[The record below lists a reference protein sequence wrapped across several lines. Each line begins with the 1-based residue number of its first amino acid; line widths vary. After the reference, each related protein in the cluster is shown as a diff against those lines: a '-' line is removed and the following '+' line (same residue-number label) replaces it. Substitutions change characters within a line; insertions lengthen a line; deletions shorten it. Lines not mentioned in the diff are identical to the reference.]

1 MYYVKY
7 NNQNLLETSSKDRQ
21 VLKTKGK
28 ICASDITIKLVES
41 ISPSGDEIGI
51 IETYNDQ
58 KELVK
63 AEVMNGSQVRK
74 NLFNGEKKL
83 EEITLPN
90 SISYIGD
97 HAFSYCSSLTNIT
110 IPDSVTSIGDWVF
123 EGCDNLTQINVS
135 ENNEAYLVEDDAL
148 LKKDKTSL
156 IVCLKGKTEPSYRV
170 PDGVK
175 LIDGAAFS
183 RNNNLTNITIPDSVT
198 TIWTYAFQDCK
209 NLKDVYYKG
218 NQTQWKAINIL
229 YYNEPLTKAT
239 IHYNTVTW
247 NFENG
252 VLTISGDSAIDDFG
266 ELSESSTP
274 DHIIITRKSRPWGEF
289 SETAESIIIE
299 NGVKGI
305 GSCACSGFSNV
316 TSITIPN
323 SVTNI
328 GFDAFGGTSNL
339 TNITIPNSVLS
350 IGSFAFMNSGITNI
364 TIPDSVTSLG
374 DSAFWTCS
382 NLTNVV
388 IGNGITCIPYRAFF
402 MCGLKNVT
410 IGNCVESIEEEAFFH
425 CNIKSLTIPDNV
437 KRIED
442 SAFELCGIETLM
454 IGSGVTM
461 IGDDAFSNCRLE
473 NLIIP
478 DNVTEIGWNA
488 FEYNSLKTVT
498 IGNGVT
504 KLERNTFAYNP
515 LTTVT
520 LGSGI
525 TKMDD
530 FVFYKCEKLTTIN
543 VPWAE
548 GAVENAPW
556 GATNATINYNYIG
569 G

>member
-41 ISPSGDEIGI
+41 ISPSGNEIGI

-63 AEVMNGSQVRK
+63 AEVMNGSKVRK
-74 NLFNGEKKL
+74 NLFKDEKKL
-83 EEITLPN
+83 EQVTLPN

-97 HAFSYCSSLTNIT
+97 WAFSGCSSLTNID
-110 IPDSVTSIGDWVF
+110 IPDSVTSIGSCVF
-123 EGCDNLTQINVS
+123 EYCDNLKQINIS
-135 ENNEAYLVEDDAL
+135 ENNQSYLVEDSTL
-148 LKKDKTSL
+148 FNKNKTSL
-156 IVCLKGKTEPSYRV
+156 IVCLKGKTEPSYKI
-170 PDGVK
+170 PDGVEY
-175 LIDGAAFS
+175 IDAAAFS

-198 TIWTYAFQDCK
+198 TIWTRAFQDCT

-218 NQTQWKAINIL
+218 NQTQWKAIDIL

-266 ELSESSTP
+266 DFAQDGMTFISKPS
-274 DHIIITRKSRPWGEF
+274 PWSGLK
-289 SETAESIIIE
+289 ETTESIIIE

-305 GSCACSGFSNV
+305 GNHAFGQFSNL
-316 TSITIPN
+316 TTITIPS

-328 GFDAFGGTSNL
+328 GKRAFIRTTNL
-339 TNITIPNSVLS
+339 TNITIPNGVTN
-350 IGSFAFMNSGITNI
+350 IGIDAFYVSGITDI
-364 TIPDSVTSLG
+364 IIPDSVTSLG
-374 DSAFWTCS
+374 DSAFFNCS

-388 IGNGITCIPYRAFF
+388 IGNGVTHIPYQAFYS
-402 MCGLKNVT
+402 CIQLRNVT

-425 CNIKSLTIPDNV
+425 CYIKSLTIPDNV
-437 KRIED
+437 KRIEA

-461 IGDDAFSNCRLE
+461 IGHDAFNNCKLE

-478 DNVTEIGWNA
+478 DNVTHIGHNA
-488 FEYNSLKTVT
+488 FRDNWLKTVT

-504 KLERNTFAYNP
+504 ELERDTFSYNP

-530 FVFYKCEKLTTIN
+530 FVFYECEKLTTIN

-548 GAVENAPW
+548 GAVANAPW

>member
-41 ISPSGDEIGI
+41 ISPSGNEIGI

-63 AEVMNGSQVRK
+63 AEVMNGSKVRK
-74 NLFNGEKKL
+74 NLFKDEKKL
-83 EEITLPN
+83 EQVTLPN

-97 HAFSYCSSLTNIT
+97 WAFSGCSSLTNID
-110 IPDSVTSIGDWVF
+110 IPDSVTSIGSCVF
-123 EGCDNLTQINVS
+123 EYCDNLKQINIS
-135 ENNEAYLVEDDAL
+135 ENNESYLVEDSTL
-148 LKKDKTSL
+148 FNKNKTSL
-156 IVCLKGKTEPSYRV
+156 IVCLKGKTEPSYKI
-170 PDGVK
+170 PDGVEY
-175 LIDGAAFS
+175 IDAAAFS

-198 TIWTYAFQDCK
+198 TIWTRAFQDCK

-218 NQTQWKAINIL
+218 NQTQWKAIDIL

-410 IGNCVESIEEEAFFH
+410 IGNCVESIEEEAFYN
-425 CNIKSLTIPDNV
+425 CSIESLTIPDSVTHIRN
-437 KRIED
+437 
-442 SAFELCGIETLM
+442 SAFKSARVKTLT
-454 IGSGVTM
+454 IGSSLVD
-461 IGDDAFSNCRLE
+461 IGWDAFNGCRLE

-478 DNVTEIGWNA
+478 DNVTHIGHNA
-488 FEYNSLKTVT
+488 FRDNWLKTVT

-504 KLERNTFAYNP
+504 ELERDTFSYNP

-548 GAVENAPW
+548 GAVANAPW
-556 GATNATINYNYIG
+556 GATNATINYNYAG

>member
-7 NNQNLLETSSKDRQ
+7 NNQNLLETSSKDKQ
-21 VLKTKGK
+21 VLKTRGK

-41 ISPSGDEIGI
+41 ISPSGNEIGI

-74 NLFNGEKKL
+74 NLFKGEKKL
-83 EEITLPN
+83 EEVTLPN
-90 SISYIGD
+90 SISYIGGY
-97 HAFSYCSSLTNIT
+97 AFRDCSSLTNIT
-110 IPDSVTSIGDWVF
+110 IPDSVTSIGDYVF
-123 EGCDNLTQINVS
+123 VGCDNLTQINVS

-156 IVCLKGKTEPSYRV
+156 IVCLKGKTKPSYRV

-198 TIWTYAFQDCK
+198 TIWTSAFEDCK

-274 DHIIITRKSRPWGEF
+274 DNIIITRKSRPWGQF

-339 TNITIPNSVLS
+339 TNITIPNSVIS
-350 IGSFAFMNSGITNI
+350 IESFAFMNSGITNI

-374 DSAFWTCS
+374 DSAFWSCS

-410 IGNCVESIEEEAFFH
+410 IGNCVESIEEEAFYN
-425 CNIKSLTIPDNV
+425 CSIESLTIPDSVTHIRN
-437 KRIED
+437 
-442 SAFELCGIETLM
+442 SAFKSARVKTLT
-454 IGSGVTM
+454 IGSSLVD
-461 IGDDAFSNCRLE
+461 IGWDAFNGCRLE

-478 DNVTEIGWNA
+478 DNVTHIGHNA
-488 FEYNSLKTVT
+488 FRDNWLKTVT

-504 KLERNTFAYNP
+504 ELERDTFSYNP

-548 GAVENAPW
+548 GAVANAPW